1 MQVRYVVGLSL
12 VWMIVGCAAKVPAP
26 IHERVVIMKDQQPDI
41 YSYVVRSGDT
51 IFAIAKLHGLTVD
64 DVAHANGIEPPYLI
78 KPGQVLF
85 IKVDPQQVT
94 QVAEQTD
101 NAREGDVP
109 SSQQPSARTESADRT
124 PASSTRAPST
134 ATLVPQPVVIKPRV
148 PTPGT
153 SSSTPSTVAETAP
166 KKSSVVPVP
175 NSSTR
180 YKDGWQWPVSSAPLR
195 EFTAARKGIDYVLA
209 EGEQIIAA
217 SGGQVIYAG
226 IGVVKY
232 KHLIIIQSKGS
243 YLAAYEFNTDL
254 NIRQNTIVNR
264 GDVLATVRGG
274 DSTGDSHRRFHFGI
288 WSEGK
293 SINPKTV
300 ILK

>member
-1 MQVRYVVGLSL
+1 MQVRFVVGLSL

-26 IHERVVIMKDQQPDI
+26 IYERVVIMKDQQPDI

-51 IFAIAKLHGLTVD
+51 IFAIAKLHGLKVD

-85 IKVDPQQVT
+85 IKVNPK
-94 QVAEQTD
+94 QVAQGVEQSD
-101 NAREGDVP
+101 QSPAKDVP
-109 SSQQPSARTESADRT
+109 SAQQPSVHTESADKT
-124 PASSTRAPST
+124 PASSTRASST
-134 ATLVPQPVVIKPRV
+134 ATLVPEPVVIKPSV
-148 PTPGT
+148 PVPATTSPGPGAAPD
-153 SSSTPSTVAETAP
+153 SAP
-166 KKSSVVPVP
+166 KKSSALPVP
-175 NSSTR
+175 NSPR

-195 EFTAARKGIDYVLA
+195 AFTAARKGIDYVLS
-209 EGEQIIAA
+209 EGEQIVAA
-217 SGGQVIYAG
+217 SSGQVIYAG

-232 KHLIIIQSKGS
+232 KHLIIIQSRDS

-254 NIRQNTIVNR
+254 NIRQNTIVDK
-264 GDVLATVRGG
+264 GDVLATVSGSG
-274 DSTGDSHRRFHFGI
+274 ATGDSHRRFHFGI

-293 SINPKTV
+293 SINPKSV